1 VSENDVRQTREG
13 KFVST
18 KQSARPVAIPRAGD
32 PSVENELNWFR
43 LGYLVHDVSRMRR
56 TLYDQHLRTL
66 GITRSQWWVLAN
78 ISRQPGQGVV
88 SSTLARDIDVG
99 KVTLSG
105 IIERLEVAGYIYR
118 RGDKKDKRAKRI
130 YITDSGYQLIEE
142 MRTIIEPLNMRICE
156 GMSESEIHATE
167 DGLAKVK
174 ANLKRMLGEE
184 G

>member
-1 VSENDVRQTREG
+1 MSN
-13 KFVST
+13 
-18 KQSARPVAIPRAGD
+18 KQMPRPVAIPRAGD
-32 PSVENELNWFR
+32 ATDESDLNWFR

-56 TLYDQHLRTL
+56 TLYDQHLKTL

-78 ISRQPGQGVV
+78 ISRQPGKGVV

-105 IIERLEVAGYIYR
+105 IVDRLEVAGYVYR
-118 RGDKKDKRAKRI
+118 RPDKKDKRAKRI
-130 YITDSGYQLIEE
+130 YITDSGYQLIDQ
-142 MRTIIEPLNMRICE
+142 MRLIIEPLNRRICE
-156 GMSESEIHATE
+156 GMAEAEIHATE

-184 G
+184 N